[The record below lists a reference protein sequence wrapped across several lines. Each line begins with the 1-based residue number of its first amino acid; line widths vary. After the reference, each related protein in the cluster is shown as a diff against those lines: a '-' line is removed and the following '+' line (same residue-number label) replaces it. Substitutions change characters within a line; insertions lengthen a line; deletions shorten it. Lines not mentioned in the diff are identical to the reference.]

1 MRPEPLLGAT
11 AGELTYRRLH
21 ADIIFGRLAPGQRL
35 RLERLRDDYQTS
47 ISTLREVLNRLAS
60 EGLILVESQR
70 GFEVAPVSVEDL
82 RDIADMRI
90 LLECSAIRQS
100 FASGDLDWEAQV
112 VAAHH
117 KLGRLESRM
126 LTGDRAGTEAWKQY
140 DREFHVALISA
151 CGSREL
157 LATHERIFDR
167 FLRYQIL
174 LVMFRGQVAAD
185 EHRDLLTAA
194 LARDADAAEN
204 ILTRHIAACINYT
217 VDKGL
222 LQ

>member
-185 EHRDLLTAA
+185 EHRNLLTAA
-194 LARDADAAEN
+194 LARDADTAEN

>member
-185 EHRDLLTAA
+185 EHRNLLTAA

>member
-21 ADIIFGRLAPGQRL
+21 ADIIFCRIAPRQRL
-35 RLERLRDDYQTS
+35 RLEWLRDEYQTS
-47 ISTLREVLNRLAS
+47 ISTLREVMNRLAS
-60 EGLILVESQR
+60 EGLIVFESQR
-70 GFEVAPVSVEDL
+70 GFEVAPVSTADL

-90 LLECSAIRQS
+90 LLECTALRQS
-100 FASGDLDWEAQV
+100 FAAGDLDWEAQV

-117 KLGRLESRM
+117 KLARLESRM
-126 LTGDRAGTEAWKQY
+126 LTGDRSDAVAWKQY
-140 DREFHVALISA
+140 DRAFHVALIAA

-157 LATHERIFDR
+157 LLTHERIFDR

-185 EHRDLLTAA
+185 EHRALLTAA
-194 LARDADAAEN
+194 LSRDAEAAVE
-204 ILTRHIAACINYT
+204 ILTRHIAACVDDT
-217 VDKGL
+217 VASGL
-222 LQ
+222 LS

>member
-1 MRPEPLLGAT
+1 MRPEPLLGPT
-11 AGELTYRRLH
+11 TGELAYRRLR
-21 ADIIFGRLAPGQRL
+21 ADIIFGRLAPAQRL

-60 EGLILVESQR
+60 EGLIVVEPQR
-70 GFEVAPVSVEDL
+70 GFEVAPVSAADL

-90 LLECSAIRQS
+90 LLECNAIGQS
-100 FASGDLDWEAQV
+100 FALGDLAWEAQV

-117 KLGRLESRM
+117 KLSRLEARM
-126 LTGDRAGTEAWKQY
+126 LNGDRAGTEEWKQY

-157 LATHERIFDR
+157 LATHDRIFDR
-167 FLRYQIL
+167 FLRYQML

-185 EHRDLLTAA
+185 EHRALLAAA
-194 LARDADAAEN
+194 LSRDVDAAES
-204 ILTRHIAACINYT
+204 ILTRHIAACIDYT
-217 VDKGL
+217 VSKGL

>member
-21 ADIIFGRLAPGQRL
+21 ADIIFGRIAPGQRL
-35 RLERLRDDYQTS
+35 RLEPLRDVYQTS

-60 EGLILVESQR
+60 EGLIVVESQR
-70 GFEVAPVSVEDL
+70 GFEVAPVSAEDL

-126 LTGDRAGTEAWKQY
+126 LVGDRADAVAWKQY

-167 FLRYQIL
+167 FLRYQML

-185 EHRDLLTAA
+185 EHRGLLTAA
-194 LARDADAAEN
+194 LARDADTAEA
-204 ILTRHIAACINYT
+204 ILSRHIGACIDYT
-217 VDKGL
+217 VGKGL
-222 LQ
+222 LR

>member
-1 MRPEPLLGAT
+1 MRPEPLFGAT
-11 AGELTYRRLH
+11 TGELTYRRLH

-35 RLERLRDDYQTS
+35 RLERLRDDYHTS

-82 RDIADMRI
+82 RDIADMRT
-90 LLECSAIRQS
+90 LLECNAIRLS
-100 FASGDLDWEAQV
+100 FARGDLDWEAQV

-117 KLGRLESRM
+117 KLGRLEARM

-140 DREFHVALISA
+140 DRGFHVALISA

-167 FLRYQIL
+167 FLRYQML

-185 EHRDLLTAA
+185 EHRNLLTAA
-194 LARDADAAEN
+194 LARDADVAVA
-204 ILTRHIAACINYT
+204 ILTRHIGACIDYT
-217 VDKGL
+217 VAKGL
-222 LQ
+222 LR

>member
-70 GFEVAPVSVEDL
+70 GFEVAPVSVDDL

-90 LLECSAIRQS
+90 LLECGAIRQS
-100 FASGDLDWEAQV
+100 FAAGDLDWEAQV

-126 LTGDRAGTEAWKQY
+126 LTGDRSGTEAWKQY

-167 FLRYQIL
+167 FLRYQVL
-174 LVMFRGQVAAD
+174 LVMFRGKVAAD
-185 EHRDLLTAA
+185 EHRALLNAA
-194 LARDADAAEN
+194 LSRDADTAEA
-204 ILTRHIAACINYT
+204 ILTRHIAACIDYT
-217 VDKGL
+217 VSKGL
-222 LQ
+222 LR

>member
-117 KLGRLESRM
+117 KLGRLEAQM

-140 DREFHVALISA
+140 DREFHVALIAA

-185 EHRDLLTAA
+185 EHRDLLAAA
-194 LARDADAAEN
+194 LVRDANAAEE
-204 ILTRHIAACINYT
+204 ILTRHIAACIDYT